1 MTITAT
7 YKIAH
12 AAGQDAG
19 NASMR
24 KAKRSAWNAA
34 DWNVASETMIRI
46 INGRAVQ

>member
-1 MTITAT
+1 MVITAT

-24 KAKRSAWNAA
+24 IHGRTTWDTDDWNAA
-34 DWNVASETMIRI
+34 AKVMNHLLRK
-46 INGRAVQ
+46 